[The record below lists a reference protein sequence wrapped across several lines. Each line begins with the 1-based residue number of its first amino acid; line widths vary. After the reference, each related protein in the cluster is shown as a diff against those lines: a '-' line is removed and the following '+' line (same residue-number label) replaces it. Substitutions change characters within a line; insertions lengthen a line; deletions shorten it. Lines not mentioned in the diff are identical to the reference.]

1 MTFPWKIDGNSRT
14 GQTSL
19 QQMVFIL
26 QVGMKKHSIPFKK
39 IADELSDAK
48 DAYKRG
54 DYTTAM
60 LSFEKLAEQGDAEA
74 MIRTAASGQ

>member
-1 MTFPWKIDGNSRT
+1 
-14 GQTSL
+14 
-19 QQMVFIL
+19 
-26 QVGMKKHSIPFKK
+26 MKKHSIPFKK